1 MASCRGVTAAKGTVL
16 AAPKLL
22 QSSNIEGFS
31 DVPRRTRLRLDS
43 VDRVR
48 RELIKLYRQGRDG
61 ERGADD
67 VAKLAGVLGIVG
79 RLVESDDLEARLD
92 ALERAAWRWST
103 GVPSAPDARPGGLA
117 RARRR
122 DAIPAPTAAVARSA

>member
-1 MASCRGVTAAKGTVL
+1 MAT
-16 AAPKLL
+16 PKLL

-61 ERGADD
+61 ERGTDD

-79 RLVESDDLEARLD
+79 RLVESDELEARLD
-92 ALERAAWRWST
+92 ALERVARRWGAGT
-103 GVPSAPDARPGGLA
+103 PSASDARPGGPA
-117 RARRR
+117 QARRR
-122 DAIPAPTAAVARSA
+122 DAIPEQPSAVARSA

>member
-1 MASCRGVTAAKGTVL
+1 M
-16 AAPKLL
+16 AAPECLE
-22 QSSNIEGFS
+22 SSNSSGFA
-31 DVPRRTRLRLDS
+31 DAARRARLRLDL

-79 RLVESDDLEARLD
+79 RLVESDELEARLD
-92 ALERAAWRWST
+92 ALERAARRWGA
-103 GVPSAPDARPGGLA
+103 GVPSAPDARPGGPA
-117 RARRR
+117 QARRR
-122 DAIPAPTAAVARSA
+122 DAAPAQPAAVARSA